1 MKKFMRWIFRITGVI
16 CFFIAFVLTMTWA
29 FSYWNIALI
38 FVNFKDAA
46 VSAVK
51 PLFFTLLSFVLCT
64 IAENFLND

>member
-1 MKKFMRWIFRITGVI
+1 MKKIMQWICRLTGVI
-16 CFFIAFVLTMTWA
+16 CFFIAFILTMIWA

-51 PLFFTLLSFVLCT
+51 PLFFTLLSFILCA

>member
-1 MKKFMRWIFRITGVI
+1 MKKIMQWICRLTGVI
-16 CFFIAFVLTMTWA
+16 CFFIAFILTMIWA

-38 FVNFKDAA
+38 FFFFLEAA

-51 PLFFTLLSFVLCT
+51 PLFFTLLSFILCA